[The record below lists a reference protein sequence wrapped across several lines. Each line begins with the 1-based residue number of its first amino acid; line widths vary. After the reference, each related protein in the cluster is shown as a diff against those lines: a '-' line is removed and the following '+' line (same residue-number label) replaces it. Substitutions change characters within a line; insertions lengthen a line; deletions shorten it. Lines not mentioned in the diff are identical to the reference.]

1 YAIDTHNPTTSHRS
15 KREMQDRQIKNPHVN
30 RSPLKVQDRA
40 LINTS
45 LDKWCSELTIC
56 NGGNEPIIRYY
67 GYLMLTPNISN
78 ITTTVSVNQSTIT
91 ISPSWSI
98 PGKIIRTSTD
108 SHGWLHGTGFAKSYA
123 TPTSFLINTSN
134 VITNGMNSMFSL
146 PSGLTLNT
154 TNGAITGSID
164 SSVTPGLYQ
173 FVVTAFFGKTLSYVN
188 PFFGK
193 NWTYTFTLSDSYTTA
208 TYQIYVTYR
217 ESNSLYITLIQGQNL
232 SLTAPFPSRYAMTLL
247 HTAGSLPSGL
257 NLVSRSITGIVAG
270 PPGVYEY
277 VVTYARTATIG
288 QYSKHG
294 TSSTNVFLKGICN
307 TCSRKTAIFE
317 HMPKDVYTTL
327 STVITPELA
336 VVTYIFTVLGQL
348 KTNTVHTYA
357 SLGAKRVSIS
367 LPVPPFFLLFSQ
379 YTYTT
384 LTSPGSGLPKGLT
397 LDRYRK
403 YITGSIN
410 PSITQGVYIAYIT
423 ALAVFTIAVDAVYI
437 TVYNTDISTTSIKT
451 SVLIGQSSVYI
462 PLPSS
467 SFYTLSVTET
477 DRTEPGVGLPS
488 GLFIDTA
495 VGVVRGQVNRNVRP
509 GLYTVNISLDVF
521 KIRKKDTLFI
531 YVLPYTPL

>member
-1 YAIDTHNPTTSHRS
+1 
-15 KREMQDRQIKNPHVN
+15 
-30 RSPLKVQDRA
+30 
-40 LINTS
+40 
-45 LDKWCSELTIC
+45 
-56 NGGNEPIIRYY
+56 
-67 GYLMLTPNISN
+67 
-78 ITTTVSVNQSTIT
+78 
-91 ISPSWSI
+91 
-98 PGKIIRTSTD
+98 
-108 SHGWLHGTGFAKSYA
+108 
-123 TPTSFLINTSN
+123 
-134 VITNGMNSMFSL
+134 
-146 PSGLTLNT
+146 
-154 TNGAITGSID
+154 
-164 SSVTPGLYQ
+164 
-173 FVVTAFFGKTLSYVN
+173 
-188 PFFGK
+188 
-193 NWTYTFTLSDSYTTA
+193 
-208 TYQIYVTYR
+208 
-217 ESNSLYITLIQGQNL
+217 
-232 SLTAPFPSRYAMTLL
+232 MTLL

-277 VVTYARTATIG
+277 VVTYARTATIE
-288 QYSKHG
+288 QYSKYG
-294 TSSTNVFLKGICN
+294 TSSTNAFLKGICN

-521 KIRKKDTLFI
+521 KIRKKIRFL
-531 YVLPYTPL
+531 YTFCPIPLCDF